1 MMGCYFM
8 NVIRGLLGIIFLFL
22 IAFLFS
28 NNKKRIRYQTVIL
41 GFLLQ
46 FLFCLFSLEM
56 AGET

>member
-1 MMGCYFM
+1 M